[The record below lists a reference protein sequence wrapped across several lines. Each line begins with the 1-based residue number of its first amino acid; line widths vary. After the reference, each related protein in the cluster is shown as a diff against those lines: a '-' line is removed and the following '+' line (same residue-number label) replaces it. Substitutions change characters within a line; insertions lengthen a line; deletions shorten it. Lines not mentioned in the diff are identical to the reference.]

1 MSLET
6 SLFQLFGEIKD
17 GKVSDQSLRELYPK
31 DSNSWTSVLQEYSE
45 KFEKLKHEVMP
56 SIDKVK
62 VDPLSALSD
71 GDEFSEEWT
80 AFYKNVELISFI
92 KGDLDRLYMSGIE
105 DEYFQSKSM
114 RSMLLA
120 MLFIY
125 SYTHSYISYRQ
136 GMHEIAGICVYVV
149 TMEQKWIAEC
159 LKDTTTTHTSSLPS
173 ELHTLL
179 ASPAHTEALAFM
191 LFERI
196 MVELE
201 VLYDP
206 LPLSGA
212 EALPYIC
219 IFCTKVQE
227 HYLRILDPALAQHI
241 EDVYI
246 QAQLYGLRWARLL
259 LAREFD
265 VTHAQLLSVWD
276 YMFASV
282 YDTTAYINN
291 YALTHPT
298 PLHASPSKAQAMDED
313 DEDAYINMYS
323 VLAHVRMQK
332 HGWEANK

>member
-6 SLFQLFGEIKD
+6 SLFQLFGEVKD
-17 GKVSDQSLRELYPK
+17 GKVSDQSLRELCQRAWMGKISSQEGLRALSWRILLGLLDPK
-31 DSNSWTSVLQEYSE
+31 DSNSWTSVLQKYSE
-45 KFEKLKHEVMP
+45 KFERLKHEVMP

-159 LKDTTTTHTSSLPS
+159 LKDTTTTDTSSLPS
-173 ELHTLL
+173 ELHALL

-201 VLYDP
+201 
-206 LPLSGA
+206 
-212 EALPYIC
+212 
-219 IFCTKVQE
+219 VQE

-259 LAREFD
+259 LAR
-265 VTHAQLLSVWD
+265 
-276 YMFASV
+276 
-282 YDTTAYINN
+282 
-291 YALTHPT
+291 
-298 PLHASPSKAQAMDED
+298 
-313 DEDAYINMYS
+313 
-323 VLAHVRMQK
+323 
-332 HGWEANK
+332 